1 MSVTVT
7 VLFPNEPD
15 AKYDYDYYVNKHMP
29 LMQRLWGKYGV
40 KDFSVTKFTA
50 GPDGSEPKYAF
61 GSTTSW
67 DSYNQIKTA
76 FAGPEVGEIFE
87 DVHKFSNKHGVFL
100 YGNVSK

>member
-29 LMQRLWGKYGV
+29 LIQSLWAKYGV
-40 KDFSVTKFTA
+40 TGFSVTKFTA
-50 GPDGSEPKYAF
+50 GPDGSEPMYAF
-61 GSTTSW
+61 ASTVYWGSY
-67 DSYNQIKTA
+67 DQIKTT
-76 FAGPEVGEIFE
+76 FAEPEVGEIFE